1 VTGDTNAE
9 MRAYWNG
16 DDSREWVTHPQRF
29 DEMLAPFGAAVLER
43 ARLSNGHCS
52 LDVGCG
58 NGAMTI
64 ETAQRVAPDGAAVGV
79 DLSEPMLRIARDRA
93 TQAAATGASFVVAD
107 AQVDDLGVPFDAIVS
122 RFGIM
127 FFEDPD
133 AAFANLA
140 SALAPDGVVS
150 FACWAPALENPW
162 VAVPMAAII
171 EAVGPPP
178 GGLPEPDQPGP
189 FRYADPAALLDS
201 LERAALVDAAAE
213 KLETTVLVGGRGTL
227 DEAQSFVEN
236 GGMMRAVLGDLSDEE
251 RARALTAVRASLE
264 PYATDDGVRMGAAAW
279 LVTARRP

>member
-1 VTGDTNAE
+1 
-9 MRAYWNG
+9 
-16 DDSREWVTHPQRF
+16 
-29 DEMLAPFGAAVLER
+29 
-43 ARLSNGHCS
+43 
-52 LDVGCG
+52 
-58 NGAMTI
+58 
-64 ETAQRVAPDGAAVGV
+64 
-79 DLSEPMLRIARDRA
+79 
-93 TQAAATGASFVVAD
+93 
-107 AQVDDLGVPFDAIVS
+107 
-122 RFGIM
+122 
-127 FFEDPD
+127 
-133 AAFANLA
+133 
-140 SALAPDGVVS
+140 
-150 FACWAPALENPW
+150 
-162 VAVPMAAII
+162 MAAII